1 MFVFPALVGGA
12 AIPRP
17 PAPVAAA
24 RFRGGVAPAPG
35 NALPVPGPRPPGPD
49 GHDHDAVARCEA
61 EAAAVAKRS
70 NLSKVR
76 YCTRLARSCFGTSSK
91 SRKRL
96 AIFPQPVRSN
106 GTINSNFTRQV
117 RQAGAKQ
124 QASSS
129 VRSFDPSPDPEPV
142 HSKACRER
150 HRMHTCELALVTP
163 QIPNMYTFAL

>member
-12 AIPRP
+12 ATPRP

-24 RFRGGVAPAPG
+24 RFCGGVAPAPG
-35 NALPVPGPRPPGPD
+35 NALPVPGPRPSGPD

-70 NLSKVR
+70 KVR
-76 YCTRLARSCFGTSSK
+76 YCTRLARSCFGTSS
-91 SRKRL
+91 R
-96 AIFPQPVRSN
+96 IFPQPVRSN

-150 HRMHTCELALVTP
+150 HRMHTCELALVAP
-163 QIPNMYTFAL
+163 QIPDMYTLAL

>member
-61 EAAAVAKRS
+61 AAVAKR
-70 NLSKVR
+70 R

-96 AIFPQPVRSN
+96 SIFPQPVRSN

-124 QASSS
+124 QALSS